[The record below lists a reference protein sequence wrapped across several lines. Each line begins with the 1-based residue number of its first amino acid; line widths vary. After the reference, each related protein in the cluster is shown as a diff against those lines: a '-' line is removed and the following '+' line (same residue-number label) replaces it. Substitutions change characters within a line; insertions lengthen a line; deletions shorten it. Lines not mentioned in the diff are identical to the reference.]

1 MVPEEAAVT
10 RLAAVLLAAWTG
22 WCAAAGA
29 QAAFFATVSDLP
41 LMPGLTESA
50 ETALVFDKPSGRIV
64 EVAATGAV
72 SATTVRSF
80 YGETLPQLG
89 WVADGTRFLREGE
102 VLTLAVKES
111 AVGVT
116 VRFSIAPATP
126 GAP

>member
-1 MVPEEAAVT
+1 VT

-22 WCAAAGA
+22 WGATAGA
-29 QAAFFATVSDLP
+29 QAVFFATVSDLP

-50 ETALVFDKPSGRIV
+50 ETALVFDNPSGRIV

-89 WVADGTRFLREGE
+89 WVADGKRFRREGE
-102 VLTLAVKES
+102 VLTLTVKET

-116 VRFSIAPATP
+116 VGFSIAP